1 LRIGTYTLANH
12 TRHTSQ
18 YDLQCIQRK
27 EVCGMA
33 QQQMSFE
40 RHPYEE
46 TPAET
51 VSQTIGLA
59 AAVGLLIGALLG
71 TLLAIGY
78 LDTSLGEAVEVLI
91 GALGGGLIGLG

>member
-1 LRIGTYTLANH
+1 
-12 TRHTSQ
+12 
-18 YDLQCIQRK
+18 
-27 EVCGMA
+27 MA

-78 LDTSLGEAVEVLI
+78 LNTSLGEAKEVLI
-91 GALGGGLIGLG
+91 GALGGGLIGLSTGATGIRVLTRKLEADSSDG